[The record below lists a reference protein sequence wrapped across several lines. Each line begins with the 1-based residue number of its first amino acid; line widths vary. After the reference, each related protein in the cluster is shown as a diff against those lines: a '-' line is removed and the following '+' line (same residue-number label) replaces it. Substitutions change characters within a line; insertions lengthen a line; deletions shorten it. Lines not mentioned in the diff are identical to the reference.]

1 MVQRV
6 LNPNVPHR
14 AAVRGWPD
22 VFEAFHVHE
31 SIRRVLPKRS
41 VALAKF

>member
-6 LNPNVPHR
+6 LDPNVPHR

-31 SIRRVLPKRS
+31 SIRRV
-41 VALAKF
+41 